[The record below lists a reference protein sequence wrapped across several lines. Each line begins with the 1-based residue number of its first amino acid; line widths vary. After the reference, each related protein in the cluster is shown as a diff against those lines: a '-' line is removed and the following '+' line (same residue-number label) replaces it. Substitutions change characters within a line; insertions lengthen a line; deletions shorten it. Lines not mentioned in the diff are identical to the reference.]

1 MGDGKETGSQS
12 AGEGRAK
19 AMNNLMIDSQ
29 KPLDF
34 IAIGRL
40 CIDLNSN
47 EINRPMEETITFT
60 KYVGGSPANIAIG
73 MSRLGM
79 KTGFIG
85 RVANDQLGRF
95 IVNYLKKN
103 QIDTSSVI
111 TDQSGSVTGL
121 AFTEIKSPTDCSI
134 LLYRDNVA
142 DLKLEPRDVSEEYI
156 KQAKALLISGTALAK
171 SPSREAVFTALHY
184 ARKHGVL
191 VFFDIDYRPYTWTSP
206 EETAVYYNLAAEK
219 CDVIIGTREEFD
231 MVECF
236 EHNVNHDDSY
246 TANRWFE
253 YQAKIVVIKHG
264 KDGSIAYT
272 KEGEQVKGTTFPA
285 NVIKTFGAGDSYAA
299 GFIYGLMQGWE
310 LSKAMEYGAAAAS
323 IVISSHSCSDAMPT
337 AEQIDSHINLCKNG
351 EFTANK

>member
-1 MGDGKETGSQS
+1 MKYLTFDP
-12 AGEGRAK
+12 
-19 AMNNLMIDSQ
+19 Q
-29 KPLDF
+29 KPIDF

-40 CIDLNSN
+40 CIDLNAN

-85 RVANDQLGRF
+85 RVADDQMGRF
-95 IVNYLKKN
+95 IINYLKKN
-103 QIDTSSVI
+103 NIDTSNVI
-111 TDQSGSVTGL
+111 TDKSGSVTGL

-134 LLYRDNVA
+134 LMYRDNVA
-142 DLKLEPRDVSEEYI
+142 DLKLEPKDVKEDYI

-171 SPSREAVFTALHY
+171 SPSREAVFLALDY
-184 ARKHGVL
+184 ARKHGVV
-191 VFFDIDYRPYTWTSP
+191 VFFDLDYRPYTWNSQ
-206 EETAVYYNLAAEK
+206 EETAIYYNLAAEK

-231 MVECF
+231 MMEQF
-236 EHNVNHDDSY
+236 ESNRNDDEK
-246 TANRWFE
+246 TAKRWFN

-272 KEGEQVKGTTFPA
+272 KEGEKFKGPIFPA

-299 GFIYGLMQGWE
+299 AFIYGLMQGWDIP
-310 LSKAMEYGAAAAS
+310 KAMEYGAAAAS

-337 AEQIDSHINLCKNG
+337 LQQIEEFIQKYKNDQIVV
-351 EFTANK
+351 K